1 MAEMNEAERKKRID
15 EELKERIFAGG
26 EAEGQA
32 VLAFQAIRGA
42 CNLLICAAENDAHQL
57 DTEAFYFVS
66 NAIQEHLDK
75 IERHVAEL
83 KKMRGEDD

>member
-1 MAEMNEAERKKRID
+1 MAEIDEAKLAELEAERKA
-15 EELKERIFAGG
+15 RIFACG
-26 EAEGQA
+26 EAEEQA

-83 KKMRGEDD
+83 KKLRGEDG